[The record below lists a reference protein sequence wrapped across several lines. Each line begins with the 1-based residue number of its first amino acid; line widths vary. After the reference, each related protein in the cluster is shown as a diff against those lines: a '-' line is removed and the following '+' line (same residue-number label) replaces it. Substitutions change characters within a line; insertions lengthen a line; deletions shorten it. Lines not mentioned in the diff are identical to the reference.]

1 MNAILSLIISSGAVF
16 TLVAIAFFGV
26 WAAPH
31 AFGVPQAA
39 FEWLFGVV
47 IPYFAVI
54 IFFVGI
60 VYRVVLW
67 GKCPVPFR
75 IPSTCAQQKSLPWF
89 KYGYAE
95 KLDNPFTTPWVVG
108 RMILEVLCFRSL
120 FRNTRMEYGTG
131 ANVRYKPAKWLW
143 LAAIVFH
150 YTFLVVILRHLRF
163 FTDPM
168 PFFVPIIEKVDGFFQ
183 FYLPVVYQSGLL
195 LGAALTFL
203 LLRRLIDPKVRYIS
217 LPADYFPLFLILAIA
232 KTGILMR
239 YVFKVD
245 VVSIKELTM
254 GLITLQPTIPEG
266 ISVLF
271 YIHIFLVSM
280 LFAYFPFSKLMH
292 MAGVF
297 LSPTRNLSNNNRAVR
312 HINPWNP
319 DVKFHTYE
327 EYEDDFRE
335 KMIGVG
341 LPVEKGAPAEK
352 EAAPPADKAA
362 ASEE

>member
-1 MNAILSLIISSGAVF
+1 MAVGV
-16 TLVAIAFFGV
+16 LVVIPFAGV
-26 WAAPH
+26 WGGRLV
-31 AFGVPQAA
+31 GVHL
-39 FEWLFGVV
+39 EWLFGIVV
-47 IPYFAVI
+47 PYLAVI
-54 IFFVGI
+54 LFFVGI
-60 VYRVVLW
+60 IYRVLKW

-75 IPSTCAQQKSLPWF
+75 IPSTCAQQKSLPWI

-95 KLDNPFTTPWVVG
+95 KLDNPASTAGVMG

-120 FRNTRMEYGTG
+120 FRNTRLEFGTG
-131 ANVRYKPAKWLW
+131 GDIKYKSAKWLW

-150 YTFLVVILRHLRF
+150 YTFLVVLLRHLRF
-163 FTDPM
+163 FTEPM
-168 PFFVPIIEKVDGFFQ
+168 PFFVPIIEKIDGFFQ
-183 FYLPVVYQSGLL
+183 IYVPTLYQSGFL

-239 YVFKVD
+239 YVLKAD

-254 GLITLQPTIPEG
+254 GLVSFHPTIPEG
-266 ISVLF
+266 ISVVF
-271 YIHIFLVSM
+271 YIHVFLVSM

-292 MAGVF
+292 MGGVF

-319 DVKFHTYE
+319 DVKYHTYE
-327 EYEDDFRE
+327 AYEDEFRE
-335 KMIGVG
+335 KMVDVG
-341 LPVEKGAPAEK
+341 LPVEKELPPAE
-352 EAAPPADKAA
+352 AAEEPA